1 MARPRTTPLGALAKG
16 VAAGA
21 VGTGVMTAYQLAVAR
36 AMGSGSSYVPA
47 EMGKRVIEGVLR
59 RKVPE
64 ERTETLNNVVHAVY
78 GTSWG
83 PVYGIVQSSLRP
95 TARRHGVAFAALVW
109 GASLVELPALGLAPP
124 VWEMS
129 PQTVALDFS
138 YHLVYGLG
146 VAAAYAA
153 LGD

>member
-1 MARPRTTPLGALAKG
+1 MARTRTTPLGAVFKG
-16 VAAGA
+16 MVAGAAG
-21 VGTGVMTAYQLAVAR
+21 TGAMTAYQLAVAK
-36 AMGSGSSYVPA
+36 AMGSGSSYTPA
-47 EMGKRVIEGVLR
+47 EVGKRVIEGLLGR
-59 RKVPE
+59 EVPE
-64 ERTETLNNVVHAVY
+64 DRMETLNNAMHALY

-95 TARRHGVAFAALVW
+95 HARRHGVTFAGLVW
-109 GASLVELPALGLAPP
+109 GVSLVELPALGLAPP

-138 YHLVYGLG
+138 YHLVYGLA

-153 LGD
+153 LGG

>member
-1 MARPRTTPLGALAKG
+1 MSRRRTTPLGAVAKG
-16 VAAGA
+16 IVAGA
-21 VGTGVMTAYQLAVAR
+21 AGTGVMTAYQLAVAR
-36 AMGSGSSYVPA
+36 TMGSGSSYTPA
-47 EMGKRVIEGVLR
+47 EVGKRIIEGVLR
-59 RKVPE
+59 REVPA
-64 ERTETLNNVVHAVY
+64 ERTEALNNVVHALY

-83 PVYGIVQSSLRP
+83 PLYGIVQSSLHPGR
-95 TARRHGVAFAALVW
+95 TRHGVAFAALVW

-138 YHLVYGLG
+138 YHLAYGLG
-146 VAAAYAA
+146 VAGAYAV

>member
-1 MARPRTTPLGALAKG
+1 MSRRRTTPLGAVAKG
-16 VAAGA
+16 IVAGA
-21 VGTGVMTAYQLAVAR
+21 AGTGVMTAYQLAVAR
-36 AMGSGSSYVPA
+36 AMGSGSSYTPA
-47 EMGKRVIEGVLR
+47 EVGKRIIEGVLR
-59 RKVPE
+59 REVPA
-64 ERTETLNNVVHAVY
+64 ERTETLNNVVHALY

-83 PVYGIVQSSLRP
+83 PLYGIVQSSLHPRR
-95 TARRHGVAFAALVW
+95 TRHGVAFAALVW

-138 YHLVYGLG
+138 YHLAYGLG
-146 VAAAYAA
+146 VAGAYAV